1 MRCLREETPFRL
13 SIPMQSA
20 AVARLLHAVSNQISL
35 TMNDPGMREHGK
47 SIGGT
52 LMFFFYVPPM
62 EIDGPT
68 NAVESNNCRV
78 TGHLPSLSDRP
89 LQVSHE
95 NSSGNDKRLLHRRDL
110 LARNQK
116 GKT

>member
-1 MRCLREETPFRL
+1 M
-13 SIPMQSA
+13 
-20 AVARLLHAVSNQISL
+20 L
-35 TMNDPGMREHGK
+35 TMNDPGMRERGK
-47 SIGGT
+47 HIGGAAHV
-52 LMFFFYVPPM
+52 FFYVVPM
-62 EIDGPT
+62 EIDGPS

-95 NSSGNDKRLLHRRDL
+95 NSSGNDKRLLPRRDL